1 MTMSSREEDEERFRI
16 YEQVHLRSKEDL
28 TQTEKIEELNRKLR
42 NKSIHFIL
50 NISIVVLFAFMFL
63 NGMTTF
69 SDWFYYVLFGV
80 FLLNMILIY
89 LQRRQIRE
97 LIIHY
102 SRS

>member
-1 MTMSSREEDEERFRI
+1 MDTSGHDEERLKI

-28 TQTEKIEELNRKLR
+28 PRAEKIEELNKKLR
-42 NKSIHFIL
+42 SKSIHFIL
-50 NISIVVLFAFMFL
+50 NISIMILFVFMFL
-63 NGMTTF
+63 NGITTF

-97 LIIHY
+97 LILHY
-102 SRS
+102 SGI